1 MFRVEKGPDRH
12 SDSID
17 ATPQYF
23 GRIMQVASN
32 LRISATRLAKVEV
45 RAVLA
50 VLVKS
55 PQGLVMYEIQ
65 KTQRLNDS

>member
-1 MFRVEKGPDRH
+1 MFRVEKGHDRH

-17 ATPQYF
+17 DTPQYF
-23 GRIMQVASN
+23 GRIMQDASN
-32 LRISATRLAKVEV
+32 LRISATHLAKLEV

-65 KTQRLNDS
+65 KTQQLNDS